1 MSKVGLLADL
11 GRRSQLAWGRL
22 RQLDA
27 VLIETNHD
35 LGMLRSGPYPW
46 HLKQRVASR
55 HGHLSNH
62 EAARGLLELVDDR
75 LQTVV
80 LYHLS
85 RTNNLPALA
94 AQTVGEQLEGVG
106 SRAEIVLTRQDA
118 PTPWLEIQR
127 VA

>member
-1 MSKVGLLADL
+1 MQLCERFSFRTDAEAD
-11 GRRSQLAWGRL
+11 
-22 RQLDA
+22 LDA

-35 LGMLRSGPYPW
+35 LSMLRGGPYPW

-62 EAARGLLELVDDR
+62 EAALGLRDLLDDR
-75 LQTVV
+75 LRTVV

-94 AQTVGEQLEGVG
+94 AQTVGEQLEGAG
-106 SRAEIVLTRQDA
+106 SGAEIVLTRQDK

-127 VA
+127 AV